1 MSDEENLDKWF
12 NLLPLILRLM
22 TSAERGF
29 HKSLTELRRL
39 QKARGFVPQNAS
51 THAAASEQRADIDP
65 GFVSHAQTEPRPK
78 EAVAASAECG
88 FLSQNRTDAVTHNSF
103 VSQNS
108 PSRARVF
115 ATPLPSANDLFISH
129 NEQLA
134 EPVNPSLK

>member
-51 THAAASEQRADIDP
+51 THAAASEPSAPLPSRESQRADIDP
-65 GFVSHAQTEPRPK
+65 GFVSHPQTEPRPK
-78 EAVAASAECG
+78 EAVAASADPG
-88 FLSQNRTDAVTHNSF
+88 FVPSNPADPHIEPGF
-103 VSQNS
+103 VSQN
-108 PSRARVF
+108 
-115 ATPLPSANDLFISH
+115 LPG
-129 NEQLA
+129 
-134 EPVNPSLK
+134 EPEHIAQAA